1 MPAPHRNFKFRI
13 WKLKSNLL
21 STTQK
26 IWHIFNILTYFK
38 LLWHTSFLQF
48 KNSVWITNPILIR
61 LPMLLANRDFITGHS
76 FPILPEKVLEILNTF
91 KYLMIIV
98 LHFFFLLGF
107 SFTDTEDSQSSR
119 VREGTVFYSTLP
131 LPPAQEHWDI
141 YLQLCMWDDYHVFLI
156 VTLVFT
162 ILLLDEIYHLIEL
175 LFDWLFDDVMFVC
188 FDELILGFCYSDI

>member
-76 FPILPEKVLEILNTF
+76 FPILPEKVLEILNTY

-98 LHFFFLLGF
+98 LHFFFSVRVFFHRHWRFTGQQGKGGDRLLFHSTASIRSGTLRHLF
-107 SFTDTEDSQSSR
+107 ATLHVRWLSR
-119 VREGTVFYSTLP
+119 IFNRNACVHHTATQWD
-131 LPPAQEHWDI
+131 LPPYRITIW
-141 YLQLCMWDDYHVFLI
+141 LI
-156 VTLVFT
+156 A
-162 ILLLDEIYHLIEL
+162 
-175 LFDWLFDDVMFVC
+175 WWCNVC
-188 FDELILGFCYSDI
+188 FVLTNWF